1 MSVVILQYSRT
12 KRIIQILALLVVI
25 VFVYLFVFV
34 RFYANTANENNWF
47 NNHFRTSFTKHQT
60 LRSFFNLHRDGDNQ
74 NEYLT
79 KSKLAVI
86 IYTNEENQVSPD
98 VKNNLET
105 EIKGLLPNILDI
117 KFYDGQQLDLKQ
129 TSYLRAEL
137 RKLISGLPKKKL
149 PSDTAIL
156 DVYILNRSEEYPS
169 NVGLTNQDNGVVV
182 FWETIKNLS
191 GQNASNFDAY
201 ISSTILHEF
210 GHQLGL
216 GHIDDPSC
224 IMSQAVEVPNQ
235 EEAGNYWVVKNYC
248 QQEKALIAAK
258 QKSS

>member
-1 MSVVILQYSRT
+1 M
-12 KRIIQILALLVVI
+12 QILLLS
-25 VFVYLFVFV
+25 VFIGLLYFFIFA
-34 RFYANTANENNWF
+34 RFFSNTANENNWF
-47 NNHFRTSFTKHQT
+47 NTHFRTSLAKHDFWR
-60 LRSFFNLHRDGDNQ
+60 LVLNLHRDGDNQ

-79 KSKLAVI
+79 KSKFAIV

-98 VKNNLET
+98 AKNNLET
-105 EIKGLLPNILDI
+105 EIKGLLPNTSDI
-117 KFYDGQQLDLKQ
+117 KFYDGQQLDLQ
-129 TSYLRAEL
+129 QSSYLRIKL
-137 RKLISGLPKKKL
+137 RKLISGLPRKKFS
-149 PSDTAIL
+149 SDTAIL
-156 DVYILNRSEEYPS
+156 DVYIFNRSEEYPS
-169 NVGLTNQDNGVVV
+169 NLGLTNQDNGVVV

-216 GHIDDPSC
+216 GHIDDPNC
-224 IMSQAVEVPNQ
+224 IMSQTVEVPNQ

-258 QKSS
+258 LKLK